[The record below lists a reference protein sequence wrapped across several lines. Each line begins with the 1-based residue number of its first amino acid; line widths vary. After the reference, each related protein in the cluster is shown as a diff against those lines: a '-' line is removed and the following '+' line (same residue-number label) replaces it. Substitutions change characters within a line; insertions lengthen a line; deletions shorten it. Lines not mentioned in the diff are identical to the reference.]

1 VQLPDVRTPFADQVI
16 AARPRVIAVAAR
28 LVGDEAEDIVQEAVL
43 RAFLS
48 LSQLRDPLRFESWL
62 CGIAINVAKMRLR
75 RAALDRRV
83 LGAAIGDPS
92 PPPEPPELLERIRE
106 AVEVLPPAQRDAVL
120 LHYVDDLSCEEVAA
134 VLGTT
139 AGAVRVRLHRAREQ
153 LRRELAPHLATTPI
167 PEEEPMIET
176 TLSDVLVRVADDEA
190 TVVSGS
196 RVVVLRE
203 RDGDRHLPIW
213 IAAPEGDS
221 LASRLQ
227 GMELRRPMSAD
238 LTAELVRA
246 LGGDIRRVAITRL
259 EDSVFYASIEVGD
272 SEVDA
277 RPSDALNLAVRTG
290 APIVVA
296 ESVFAAA
303 GVSEDDL
310 AREID
315 AKEEVPPG
323 RWASLTGDLLRALHG
338 ARAPFR

>member
-1 VQLPDVRTPFADQVI
+1 MQLPDVRTPFADQVI

-227 GMELRRPMSAD
+227 GMELRCRP
-238 LTAELVRA
+238 
-246 LGGDIRRVAITRL
+246 I
-259 EDSVFYASIEVGD
+259 
-272 SEVDA
+272 
-277 RPSDALNLAVRTG
+277 
-290 APIVVA
+290 
-296 ESVFAAA
+296 
-303 GVSEDDL
+303 
-310 AREID
+310 
-315 AKEEVPPG
+315 
-323 RWASLTGDLLRALHG
+323 
-338 ARAPFR
+338 